1 MTTLDLINE
10 HPFLEGLPHPW
21 LDRLALQA
29 RRANYHQGYRLF
41 SEGGKAEH
49 FWLVRSGLIALNIH
63 TPQRGDVVIE
73 TIGPGT
79 VLGWSWQ
86 FPPYRWHFGAVAAE
100 HTLTIRFDAAG
111 VRRLCADEPALG
123 YELSQRFMSIVME
136 RLQATRVRLLDLYG
150 VSVPEEALPVQ
161 PEAVGLAPTGTVPAE
176 APQVMPPQALDPRA
190 ASQAVGAPQVVAGGV
205 AAPSGGEL
213 P

>member
-10 HPFLEGLPHPW
+10 HPFLAGLPEAW

-41 SEGGKAEH
+41 SEGGRAEH
-49 FWLVRSGLIALNIH
+49 FWLIRGGKVALDIRAEG
-63 TPQRGDVVIE
+63 RGDVTVE
-73 TIGPGT
+73 TLGPNT

-86 FPPYRWHFGAVAAE
+86 FPPYRWQFGAVAAE

-111 VRRLCADEPALG
+111 VRRMCAEDPALG
-123 YELSQRFMSIVME
+123 YELSQRFMAIVVD

-150 VSVPEEALPVQ
+150 HDADPSDSSVSVSGAG
-161 PEAVGLAPTGTVPAE
+161 AGANGT
-176 APQVMPPQALDPRA
+176 R
-190 ASQAVGAPQVVAGGV
+190 
-205 AAPSGGEL
+205 
-213 P
+213 